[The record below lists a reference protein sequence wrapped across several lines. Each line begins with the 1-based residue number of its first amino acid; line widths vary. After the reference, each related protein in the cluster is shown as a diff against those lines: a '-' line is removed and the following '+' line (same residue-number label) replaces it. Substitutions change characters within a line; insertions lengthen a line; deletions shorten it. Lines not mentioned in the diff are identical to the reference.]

1 MDARKHF
8 STHRTGGGVGEQAP
22 QAVAHEI
29 AQFVAND
36 HVLSWR
42 AEAVR
47 IKAAAAKL

>member
-8 STHRTGGGVGEQAP
+8 STHRTGGGGQAP

>member
-1 MDARKHF
+1 MRESISQHTARA
-8 STHRTGGGVGEQAP
+8 GGGQAP